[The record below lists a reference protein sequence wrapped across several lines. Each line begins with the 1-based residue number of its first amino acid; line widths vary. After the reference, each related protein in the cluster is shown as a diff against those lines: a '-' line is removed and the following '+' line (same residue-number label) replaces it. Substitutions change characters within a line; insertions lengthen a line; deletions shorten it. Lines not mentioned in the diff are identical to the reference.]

1 MSLRRRF
8 AVAVPEYGCAAR
20 HNLDRL
26 ATASSHV
33 HHIGEIQM
41 TTLAVP
47 AALSDE
53 ALQRESAV
61 AQAHIRRHRH
71 VIIALRVAVL
81 LLILGGWELAA
92 RQKWIDPFF
101 YSQPSLIWDQIAE
114 WLRNGTSQG
123 PLWLQVAVTLEET
136 IIGFLIG
143 AIGGVICGIV
153 LGRNKLLSE
162 VFSLYIQIANSI
174 PRVVLGSVFVIALGL
189 GMASKV
195 ALAVVMVF
203 FVVFG
208 NAFQGVREADKYM
221 IANAQ
226 ILGASRRQLTT
237 AVVIPSAMSWI
248 LASLHVSFG
257 FALVGAVVGE
267 FLGAKQGIGLLI
279 STAQGAFNASGVFAA
294 MIVLAVVALAADF
307 LLTGLEK
314 RLLKWRPAAF

>member
-1 MSLRRRF
+1 MNNAVTPSHAAMSTS
-8 AVAVPEYGCAAR
+8 ATTPAAAQ
-20 HNLDRL
+20 LP
-26 ATASSHV
+26 S
-33 HHIGEIQM
+33 
-41 TTLAVP
+41 
-47 AALSDE
+47 ALSDA
-53 ALQRESAV
+53 ALARESEI
-61 AQAHIRRHRH
+61 AQAAIRGRRRM
-71 VIIALRVAVL
+71 IIALRLVVLVVA
-81 LLILGGWELAA
+81 LGGWEIAA
-92 RQKWIDPFF
+92 RLKWIDPFF
-101 YSQPSLIWDQIAE
+101 YSMPTMIYDQLVEWMRDGTAQGSLWM
-114 WLRNGTSQG
+114 
-123 PLWLQVAVTLEET
+123 QVAVTLEET
-136 IIGFLIG
+136 VIGFLIG
-143 AIGGVICGIV
+143 SIAGVICGIV
-153 LGRNKLLSE
+153 LGRNKLLSD

-174 PRVVLGSVFVIALGL
+174 PRVVLGSIFVIALGL

-226 ILGASRRQLTT
+226 ILGASPRQLTM

-267 FLGAKQGIGLLI
+267 FLGAKEGIGLLI

-307 LLTGLEK
+307 LLSSLEK

>member
-1 MSLRRRF
+1 
-8 AVAVPEYGCAAR
+8 
-20 HNLDRL
+20 
-26 ATASSHV
+26 
-33 HHIGEIQM
+33 M
-41 TTLAVP
+41 TTSSTTP
-47 AALSDE
+47 AAAVLPSSLSDA
-53 ALQRESAV
+53 ALARESEV
-61 AQAHIRRHRH
+61 AQAAIRARRRM
-71 VIIALRVAVL
+71 IIGLRLVVLVVA
-81 LLILGGWELAA
+81 LGGWEIAA
-92 RQKWIDPFF
+92 RLKWIDPFF
-101 YSQPSLIWDQIAE
+101 YSMPSMIYDQLVE
-114 WLRNGTSQG
+114 WIRDGTSQG
-123 PLWLQVAVTLEET
+123 SLWMQVAVTLEET
-136 IIGFLIG
+136 VIGFLIG
-143 AIGGVICGIV
+143 SIAGVLCGIL
-153 LGRNKLLSE
+153 LGRNKLLSD

-174 PRVVLGSVFVIALGL
+174 PRVVLGSIFVIALGL

-226 ILGASRRQLTT
+226 ILGASPRQVTMS
-237 AVVIPSAMSWI
+237 VVIPSAMSWI

-267 FLGAKQGIGLLI
+267 FLGAKEGIGLLI

-307 LLTGLEK
+307 LLSSLEK

>member
-1 MSLRRRF
+1 MNPATLTSGAAMS
-8 AVAVPEYGCAAR
+8 P
-20 HNLDRL
+20 
-26 ATASSHV
+26 TT
-33 HHIGEIQM
+33 
-41 TTLAVP
+41 TTLP
-47 AALSDE
+47 TALSDE
-53 ALQRESAV
+53 ALARESGI
-61 AQAHIRRHRH
+61 AQAAIRNRRRM
-71 VIIALRVAVL
+71 IIGLRLAVL
-81 LLILGGWELAA
+81 VVALGGWELAA
-92 RQKWIDPFF
+92 RLKWVDPFF
-101 YSQPSLIWDQIAE
+101 YSMPSMIYDQLVE
-114 WLRNGTSQG
+114 WMRDGTSQG
-123 PLWLQVAVTLEET
+123 SLWMQVAVTLEET
-136 IIGFLIG
+136 VLGFLIG
-143 AIGGVICGIV
+143 SVAGVVCGIV
-153 LGRNKLLSE
+153 LGRNKLLSD

-174 PRVVLGSVFVIALGL
+174 PRVVLGSIFVIALGL

-226 ILGASRRQLTT
+226 ILGASPRQLTMS
-237 AVVIPSAMSWI
+237 VVIPSAMSWI

-267 FLGAKQGIGLLI
+267 FLGAKEGIGLLI

-307 LLTGLEK
+307 LLSSLEK

>member
-1 MSLRRRF
+1 
-8 AVAVPEYGCAAR
+8 
-20 HNLDRL
+20 
-26 ATASSHV
+26 
-33 HHIGEIQM
+33 M
-41 TTLAVP
+41 TDIALP
-47 AALSDE
+47 AALSDQ
-53 ALQRESAV
+53 ALARESEI
-61 AQAHIRRHRH
+61 AQARIRRRRMM
-71 VIIALRVAVL
+71 IIALRLLVL
-81 LLILGGWELAA
+81 VVVLGGWEVAA
-92 RQKWIDPFF
+92 RRKWIDPFF
-101 YSQPSLIWDQIAE
+101 YSMPSLIWGQIVE
-114 WLRNGTSQG
+114 WVQNGTSQG
-123 PLWLQVAVTLEET
+123 SLWMQVAVTLEET
-136 IIGFLIG
+136 VIGFLIG
-143 AIGGVICGIV
+143 SIAGVICGIL
-153 LGRNKLLSE
+153 LGRNKLLSD

-174 PRVVLGSVFVIALGL
+174 PRVVLGSIFVIALGL

-226 ILGASRRQLTT
+226 ILGASPRQLTM

-267 FLGAKQGIGLLI
+267 FLGAKEGIGLLI

-307 LLTGLEK
+307 LLSSLEK

>member
-1 MSLRRRF
+1 MN
-8 AVAVPEYGCAAR
+8 AA
-20 HNLDRL
+20 
-26 ATASSHV
+26 ATTTTATTTATTKT
-33 HHIGEIQM
+33 M
-41 TTLAVP
+41 TPSTTPSA
-47 AALSDE
+47 AALPSSLSDA
-53 ALQRESAV
+53 ALARESEV
-61 AQAHIRRHRH
+61 AQAAIRGRRRM
-71 VIIALRVAVL
+71 IIALRLVVLVVA
-81 LLILGGWELAA
+81 LGGWEIAA
-92 RQKWIDPFF
+92 RLKWIDPFF
-101 YSQPSLIWDQIAE
+101 YSMPSMIYDQLVE
-114 WLRNGTSQG
+114 WMRDGTSQG
-123 PLWLQVAVTLEET
+123 SLWMQVAVTLEET
-136 IIGFLIG
+136 VIGFLIG
-143 AIGGVICGIV
+143 SIAGVLCGIV
-153 LGRNKLLSE
+153 LGRNKLLSD

-174 PRVVLGSVFVIALGL
+174 PRVVLGSIFVIALGL

-226 ILGASRRQLTT
+226 ILGASPRQVTMS
-237 AVVIPSAMSWI
+237 VVIPSAMSWI

-267 FLGAKQGIGLLI
+267 FLGAKEGIGLLI

-307 LLTGLEK
+307 LLSALEK

>member
-1 MSLRRRF
+1 MSTL
-8 AVAVPEYGCAAR
+8 PPTTAA
-20 HNLDRL
+20 LP
-26 ATASSHV
+26 AS
-33 HHIGEIQM
+33 
-41 TTLAVP
+41 
-47 AALSDE
+47 LSDE
-53 ALQRESAV
+53 ALARESEI
-61 AQAHIRRHRH
+61 AQAAIRRRRSM
-71 VIIALRVAVL
+71 IIALRLLVL
-81 LLILGGWELAA
+81 VVVLGGWELAA
-92 RQKWIDPFF
+92 RTKVIDPFF
-101 YSQPSLIWDQIAE
+101 YSMPSMIWAQIVE
-114 WLRNGTSQG
+114 WVRDGTSQG
-123 PLWLQVAVTLEET
+123 PLWTQVLVTLEET
-136 IIGFLIG
+136 VIGFLIG
-143 AIGGVICGIV
+143 SVAGVVCGIL
-153 LGRNKLLSE
+153 LGRNKLLSD

-174 PRVVLGSVFVIALGL
+174 PRVVLGSIFVIALGL

-226 ILGASRRQLTT
+226 ILGASPRQLTT
-237 AVVIPSAMSWI
+237 AFVIPSAMSWI

-267 FLGAKQGIGLLI
+267 FLGAKEGIGLLI

-307 LLTGLEK
+307 LLTSLEK